1 MTLLLPLLIYICIVM
16 ASLEQHLPHKRM
28 YIYIGNTDTERGIK
42 SSLCVRTC
50 ESNDVG
56 HKLNFDLWLKFM
68 YGVCKCVNIDYDCCK
83 TGKSCFENY
92 CEGDERGEGSWYTSC
107 KLYNNTCYAYRF
119 VIPRR
124 YC

>member
-16 ASLEQHLPHKRM
+16 AFPNKRM
-28 YIYIGNTDTERGIK
+28 HIYIGDTEMGMVQ
-42 SSLCVRTC
+42 SNLCVRTC

-56 HKLNFDLWLKFM
+56 PKLNFDLWHKFR

-92 CEGDERGEGSWYTSC
+92 CEGDERGERVVVY
-107 KLYNNTCYAYRF
+107 KLQTLR
-119 VIPRR
+119 
-124 YC
+124 